1 MLAYSHRSGKLTGK
15 IVNSSEV
22 RVFVLLVLGVGIAA
36 LLWYF
41 RADLL
46 PVTEETVSVP
56 VELPAEEPAAPA
68 GPTHPLEPLQT
79 VESETRDLQPLP
91 DLDDSDA
98 YFLLALIDL
107 FGDDMESLL
116 VREALIDKIVVTI
129 DNLPRKHVAE
139 RLRPAGRLTG
149 NFLADTIED
158 DEQYY
163 LSAGNFA
170 RYDHIVSIV
179 SNADL
184 DKVVETYRRFYP
196 LFQESYVRLGY
207 PDAYFNDRLVEVIDH
222 LLQTPRPDE
231 PLLLVRPHVL
241 YEFSDPELNSLSAGQ
256 KLLLRMGNEH
266 AEKIRAVLSGL
277 HERIA

>member
-1 MLAYSHRSGKLTGK
+1 VT
-15 IVNSSEV
+15 SSEL
-22 RVFVLLVLGVGIAA
+22 RILILLIVGASVAA
-36 LLWYF
+36 LLWHF
-41 RADLL
+41 RDDLM
-46 PVTEETVSVP
+46 PVTQETVSTP
-56 VELPAEEPAAPA
+56 IELPAEEPAAPT
-68 GPTHPLEPLQT
+68 GPAHPLEPLQPAET
-79 VESETRDLQPLP
+79 ETETRSLQPLP

-98 YFLLALIDL
+98 YFLLALIDV

-139 RLRPAGRLTG
+139 RLRPAGRLAG
-149 NFLADTIED
+149 NFVADVTED

-163 LSAGNFA
+163 LSGENYA
-170 RYDHIVSIV
+170 RYDHIVGLV
-179 SNADL
+179 STADI
-184 DKVVETYRRFYP
+184 DNVVETYRRFYP

-207 PDAYFNDRLVEVIDH
+207 PDAYFNDRVVEVIDH

-241 YEFSDPELNSLSAGQ
+241 YEFADPELNSLSAGQ

-266 AEKIRAVLSGL
+266 AEKVRAVLSGL
-277 HERIA
+277 RDRIA